1 MNGLMSMIGMQTE
14 MEYQMSDF
22 PFGLPRIRFNV
33 PKGDIPSDKQK
44 CQPKAQY
51 AFTIKGVNIMA
62 SSKKDA
68 IKKYNHRK
76 KVKRMNKLEYIP
88 GDLVMV
94 KESALQFAKDKIFKV
109 ISSLSGGFLKVIMLN
124 DSSTTYS
131 ISNNAIRPIP
141 LTPEILKKNGWEK
154 LYEKFFEKNVN
165 NIRLTIELSENIYV
179 AINRI
184 FIMEIHYIHELQ
196 HLLFGLGLKHEM
208 EV

>member
-1 MNGLMSMIGMQTE
+1 
-14 MEYQMSDF
+14 
-22 PFGLPRIRFNV
+22 
-33 PKGDIPSDKQK
+33 
-44 CQPKAQY
+44 
-51 AFTIKGVNIMA
+51 
-62 SSKKDA
+62 
-68 IKKYNHRK
+68 
-76 KVKRMNKLEYIP
+76 MNKLEYIP

-154 LYEKFFEKNVN
+154 FFEKKVN